1 MIKIFEGLFDS
12 NEKQIAKIQKIV
24 EQINLLEKDVS
35 RLSDD
40 KLREKTKYLMCTQP
54 PNWSAATINYGDIGY
69 LEVKPVI
76 AGIDEWYDGDTQQK
90 YRYNNVWFI
99 KFVPQRPKN
108 VDDIIIQ

>member
-1 MIKIFEGLFDS
+1 MQVVKPINFTDAQITS
-12 NEKQIAKIQKIV
+12 NSFTNA
-24 EQINLLEKDVS
+24 
-35 RLSDD
+35 
-40 KLREKTKYLMCTQP
+40 YA
-54 PNWSAATINYGDIGY
+54 NWSSATINYGDIGY

>member
-1 MIKIFEGLFDS
+1 M
-12 NEKQIAKIQKIV
+12 
-24 EQINLLEKDVS
+24 
-35 RLSDD
+35 
-40 KLREKTKYLMCTQP
+40 
-54 PNWSAATINYGDIGY
+54 
-69 LEVKPVI
+69 KPVI

>member
-1 MIKIFEGLFDS
+1 MRKFIYQLMVVYSK
-12 NEKQIAKIQKIV
+12 
-24 EQINLLEKDVS
+24 LLEKFNDSLGYVIYVFE
-35 RLSDD
+35 LLDNED

-76 AGIDEWYDGDTQQK
+76 AGIDEWYDGDTRQK
-90 YRYNNVWFI
+90 YRYNNIWFI